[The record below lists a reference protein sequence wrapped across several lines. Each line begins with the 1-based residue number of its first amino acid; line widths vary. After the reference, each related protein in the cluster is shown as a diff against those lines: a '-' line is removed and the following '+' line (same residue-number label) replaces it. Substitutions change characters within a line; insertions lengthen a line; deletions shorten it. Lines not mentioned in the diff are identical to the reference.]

1 MKKVLRSEDR
11 GKTNIDWLKSYHSFS
26 FGEYYDPENLHYGPL
41 RVINDDIVSPG
52 AGFPTH
58 PHRDMEI
65 ITIVLEGTIEH
76 KDSTGTSGQI
86 KWGEV
91 QKMSAGKGI
100 LHSEFNPSSNEYLSL
115 LQIWII
121 PDTAGLT
128 PSYEQKQFP
137 FDEVGN
143 KLIKVAAKE
152 KEEDTIFIHQD
163 ATLYYGNYASGKKES
178 VNIQPGRGVYIFN
191 IEGVIEVNGEL
202 LQNKDAIMID
212 SEEIATINVEKESK
226 FLLFNVAV

>member
-1 MKKVLRSEDR
+1 MKKVLRSEER

-100 LHSEFNPSSNEYLSL
+100 LHSEFNPSADEYLSL

-121 PDTAGLT
+121 PDTRGLT

-137 FDEVGN
+137 FDEVAN
-143 KLIKVAAKE
+143 KLIKVASKE
-152 KEEDTIFIHQD
+152 KEEDTIYIHQD
-163 ATLYYGNYASGKKES
+163 AVLYYGNYAPGKKES
-178 VNIQPGRGVYIFN
+178 INILPGRGLYLFN

-202 LQNKDAIMID
+202 LQNKDAIMIE
-212 SEEIATINVEKESK
+212 SEENATISVEKESK